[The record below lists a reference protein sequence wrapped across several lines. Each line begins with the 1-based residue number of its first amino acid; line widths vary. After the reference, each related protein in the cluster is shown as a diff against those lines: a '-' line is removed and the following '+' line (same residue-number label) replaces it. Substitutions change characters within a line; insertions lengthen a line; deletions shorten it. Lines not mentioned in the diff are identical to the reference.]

1 MKKRATVLVSI
12 LGCLILATSA
22 IAANPDFSGSWVLN
36 TDKGRNLGMVKAV
49 SETATINQT
58 PEKVVID
65 FATTFMLKTTDRKVV
80 YDLAGK
86 PVPNEGAMGDKA
98 ETVAR
103 WDNGKLVVTWTS
115 EGAVAGSKTVKTE
128 TRTLSADGKSMTVEN
143 VRAGKDP
150 MELVYD
156 RKVADK

>member
-1 MKKRATVLVSI
+1 MKNHATVLVSI
-12 LGCLILATSA
+12 LGCLVFATSA
-22 IAANPDFSGSWVLN
+22 IAANPDFSGTWVLN
-36 TDKGRNLGMVKAV
+36 TDKGKNLGMVKAV
-49 SETATINQT
+49 SETATIKQT

-65 FATTFMLKTTDRKVV
+65 FATTFMLKTTDRKVT

-103 WDNGKLVVTWTS
+103 WDNGKLVVTWTA

-128 TRTLSADGKSMTVEN
+128 TRTLSADGKSMAVEN

>member
-1 MKKRATVLVSI
+1 MKNRATVLVSI
-12 LGCLILATSA
+12 LGCLVLATSA
-22 IAANPDFSGSWVLN
+22 IAANPDFSGTWVLN

-65 FATTFMLKTTDRKVV
+65 FATTFMLKTTNRKVT

-115 EGAVAGSKTVKTE
+115 EGAVAGSRTVKTE

-143 VRAGKDP
+143 VRAGKDT

>member
-1 MKKRATVLVSI
+1 MKSHATVLVSI
-12 LGCLILATSA
+12 LGCLVLATSA
-22 IAANPDFSGSWVLN
+22 IAANPDFSGTWVLN
-36 TDKGRNLGMVKAV
+36 TDKGKNLGMVKAV
-49 SETATINQT
+49 SETATIKQT
-58 PEKVVID
+58 PEKIVID
-65 FATTFMLKTTDRKVV
+65 FATTFMLKTTDRKVT

-103 WDNGKLVVTWTS
+103 WDNGRLVVTWTS
-115 EGAVAGSKTVKTE
+115 EGAVAGSRTVKTE
-128 TRTLSADGKSMTVEN
+128 TRTLSVDGKSMAVEN
-143 VRAGKDP
+143 ARAGKDT